1 MIKNIINNQI
11 MFNNN
16 NIINKHKINMI
27 IKKFNI
33 KDHYLNI
40 KKEKINN
47 NINNNNIIHK
57 Q

>member
-47 NINNNNIIHK
+47 NNIIHK

>member
-11 MFNNN
+11 MFNNNN

-47 NINNNNIIHK
+47 NIIHK